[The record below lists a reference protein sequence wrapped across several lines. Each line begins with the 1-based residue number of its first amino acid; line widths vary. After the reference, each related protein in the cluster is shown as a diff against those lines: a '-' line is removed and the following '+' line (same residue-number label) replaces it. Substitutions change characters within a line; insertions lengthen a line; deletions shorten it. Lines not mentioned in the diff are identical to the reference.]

1 MTDYSKKFKEC
12 QKQTRRLNTCL
23 EVGLLLSTELSLPN
37 LLDKIMSTAKETM
50 NSDACNL
57 MLLDRRT
64 NELVSLVAMGKMA
77 KKLKELLRIKI
88 GEGIAGWVAE
98 TGKTV
103 LINNVY
109 DHPKFCSDYD
119 KKSGYKTRNMIC
131 APLISKGKTIGIA
144 QIINKKNRRKFT
156 DDDLELFKLICSH
169 AAVAIEN
176 ARLHENLLEKERI
189 EKDLEFARSV
199 QKSFLPYKPPDIK
212 GYSFS
217 FKYMPAHMVGGD
229 FFDFIVASNN
239 KLSLVIGDVSGKGVS
254 AAMFMAR
261 VMSDLRYLT
270 LLESEPKIVLEKL
283 NNSFFER
290 RKRGVFVTL
299 LFISLDLDSRSI
311 TISNAGHPSPI
322 LARKKSSTV
331 KRLDIGSNPP
341 LGVIPEMTYT
351 QDSQKLHKGDTV
363 ILFTD
368 GLYECMNTSGEQ
380 FGFERI
386 EKVMI
391 SHFKDTGSAIESLYG
406 EAQKFRKGAPVHD
419 DLAILSLSVL

>member
-1 MTDYSKKFKEC
+1 MTNDHKKLIEC
-12 QKQTRRLNTCL
+12 QKRTKRLNTCL
-23 EVGLLLSTELSLPN
+23 EVGLLLSTELSLAN
-37 LLDKIMSTAKETM
+37 LLDKIMATATDTM

-57 MLLDRRT
+57 MLLDRKT
-64 NELVSLVAMGKMA
+64 DELVSLVAMGKVG
-77 KKLKELLRIKI
+77 KKLKELLRIAV

-98 TGKTV
+98 TGQAT

-131 APLISKGKTIGIA
+131 SPLISKGETIGIA
-144 QIINKKNRRKFT
+144 QIINKKNSRKFT
-156 DDDLELFKLICSH
+156 DDDLDLFKLICSH

-229 FFDFIVASNN
+229 FFDFIVASN
-239 KLSLVIGDVSGKGVS
+239 KKISLVIGDVSGKGVS

-270 LLESEPKIVLEKL
+270 LLEAEPSIILEKL

-299 LFISLDLDSRSI
+299 LFMSLDLDSRSI

-322 LARKKSSTV
+322 LARKKNGTV
-331 KRLDIGSNPP
+331 TQLDIGSNPP
-341 LGVIPEMTYT
+341 LGIIPEMTYT

-363 ILFTD
+363 ILYTD
-368 GLYECMNTSGEQ
+368 GLYECMNNAGEQ

-386 EKVMI
+386 EEVMI
-391 SHFKDTGSAIESLYG
+391 SHFNDAGSVVESLHD
-406 EAQKFRKGAPVHD
+406 EAKKFRKGAPVHD

>member
-391 SHFKDTGSAIESLYG
+391 SHFKDGGSAIESLYG